1 MQLNMDIRKEANE
14 LGQAI
19 LNAITL
25 YGEGGDISNVLLTLQ
40 NDIYSIFTK
49 NTNVKVWRENEDVKL
64 PIYMNPGDACCDLYA
79 HKVEYEG
86 GKIIVHTGLHFELPE
101 GYEMEIRPRSS
112 LTKTYLYIPNSPGTV
127 DEGYRGEVLV
137 IFGRTNKYQ
146 FDNDIIKVGDRVA
159 QLLVRR
165 VEKINWVEVEKLED
179 LIPSERG
186 FGGHG
191 STGK

>member
-1 MQLNMDIRKEANE
+1 MDIRREANE

-19 LNAITL
+19 LNAISL
-25 YGEGGDISNVLLTLQ
+25 YGEGGDVSDVLLTLQ
-40 NDIYSIFTK
+40 DDIYSILTS
-49 NTNVKVWRENEDVKL
+49 NTNVKVWREDDSVKL
-64 PIYMNPGDACCDLYA
+64 PTYANPGDACCDIYA
-79 HKVEYEG
+79 HNIEHIDD
-86 GKIIVHTGLHFELPE
+86 KIVVHTGLHFELPE

-137 IFGRTNKYQ
+137 TFRRTNK
-146 FDNDIIKVGDRVA
+146 FMHNNDIVEVGDRVA

-165 VEKINWVEVEKLED
+165 VEKINWVEVENLND
-179 LIPSERG
+179 LIKSERG

>member
-1 MQLNMDIRKEANE
+1 MDIRREANE

-19 LNAITL
+19 LNAISL
-25 YGEGGDISNVLLTLQ
+25 YGEGGDVSDVLLTLQ
-40 NDIYSIFTK
+40 NDIYSIFTA
-49 NTNVKVWRENEDVKL
+49 NTNVKVWRENKYVKL

-79 HKVEYEG
+79 HKVKYED
-86 GKIIVHTGLHFELPE
+86 GKIIVHTGLHFELPK

-137 IFGRTNKYQ
+137 IFRRTNKYQ
-146 FDNDIIKVGDRVA
+146 FDNDIINPGDRVA

-165 VEKINWVEVEKLED
+165 VEKINWVEVEHFED

-186 FGGHG
+186 FGGYG

>member
-1 MQLNMDIRKEANE
+1 MDIRREANE

-19 LNAITL
+19 LNAISL
-25 YGEGGDISNVLLTLQ
+25 YGEGGDVSEILLTLQ
-40 NDIYSIFTK
+40 NDIHYILTA
-49 NTNVKVWRENEDVKL
+49 NTNVKVWREDNSVKL
-64 PIYMNPGDACCDLYA
+64 PTYANPGDACCDIYA
-79 HKVEYEG
+79 HNIEYIDD
-86 GKIIVHTGLHFELPE
+86 KIICHTGLHFELPE
-101 GYEMEIRPRSS
+101 GYEMEVRPRSS
-112 LTKTYLYIPNSPGTV
+112 LTNTYLYIPNSPGTV

-137 IFGRTNKYQ
+137 IFKKIDRCIPNNKE
-146 FDNDIIKVGDRVA
+146 FKVGDRVA

-165 VEKINWVEVEKLED
+165 VEKINWVEAEKLED

>member
-1 MQLNMDIRKEANE
+1 MQLNMDIRREANE

-19 LNAITL
+19 LNAISL
-25 YGEGGDISNVLLTLQ
+25 YGEGGDVSEILLTLQ
-40 NDIYSIFTK
+40 NDIHYILTA
-49 NTNVKVWRENEDVKL
+49 NTNVKVWRENKDVKL
-64 PIYMNPGDACCDLYA
+64 PLYMNPGDACCDLYA
-79 HKVEYEG
+79 HSIEY
-86 GKIIVHTGLHFELPE
+86 KDDRIICHTGLHFELPE

-137 IFGRTNKYQ
+137 IFRRTNKYQ
-146 FDNDIIKVGDRVA
+146 FDNDIIKPGDRVA

-165 VEKINWVEVEKLED
+165 VEKINWVEVEKFED
-179 LIPSERG
+179 LVPSTRG
-186 FGGHG
+186 LGGYG

>member
-1 MQLNMDIRKEANE
+1 MDIRREANE

-19 LNAITL
+19 LNAISL
-25 YGEGGDISNVLLTLQ
+25 YGEGGDVSDVLLTLQ
-40 NDIYSIFTK
+40 DDIHSILTS
-49 NTNVKVWRENEDVKL
+49 NTNVKVWREDYSVKL
-64 PIYMNPGDACCDLYA
+64 PTYANPGDACCDIYA
-79 HKVEYEG
+79 HSIEYIDD
-86 GKIIVHTGLHFELPE
+86 KIVVHTGLHFELPE

-112 LTKTYLYIPNSPGTV
+112 LTKTYLYIPNTPGTV

-137 IFGRTNKYQ
+137 IFRKADRCIPNKEE
-146 FDNDIIKVGDRVA
+146 FKAGDRVA

-165 VEKINWVEVEKLED
+165 VEKINWVEVGNLDD
-179 LIPSERG
+179 LIESERG

>member
-1 MQLNMDIRKEANE
+1 MQLNMDIRREANE

-19 LNAITL
+19 LNAISL
-25 YGEGGDISNVLLTLQ
+25 YGEGGDVSEILLTLQ
-40 NDIYSIFTK
+40 NDIHYILTA

-64 PIYMNPGDACCDLYA
+64 PIYMNPGDACCDLYV
-79 HKVEYEG
+79 HWVEYEDDR
-86 GKIIVHTGLHFELPE
+86 IICHTGLHFELPE

-112 LTKTYLYIPNSPGTV
+112 LTKTYLYIPNAPGTV

-137 IFGRTNKYQ
+137 IFRRTNKYKHN
-146 FDNDIIKVGDRVA
+146 NDVINPGDRVA

-179 LIPSERG
+179 LIPSKRG